1 MPKPVKKDKF
11 TLKGFNPL
19 SAPEIPIPTFPANI
33 ASKSLD
39 DLGDIMSF
47 YAVWREYTEDLHLR
61 AVAEYSQQKEK
72 YDYEWQ
78 KLFLSVNGRNNTER
92 EAKIA
97 MNPEIIVERA
107 YLIEAEMYKE
117 MLSAK
122 LLSFNNAIAVVSR
135 EISRR
140 QV

>member
-1 MPKPVKKDKF
+1 MPKPLKRDKF
-11 TLKGFNPL
+11 TLKGFDPL
-19 SAPEIPIPTFPANI
+19 SAPEIPIPTFPASI
-33 ASKSLD
+33 ASKTLD

-61 AVAEYSQQKEK
+61 AVADYTRQKEA
-72 YDYEWQ
+72 YDFEWQ
-78 KLFLSVNGRNNTER
+78 KIFLSVNGRNNTER

-97 MNPEIIVERA
+97 ANPEIIVLRA
-107 YLIEAEMYKE
+107 LLIEAEMYKE

-122 LLSFNNAIAVVSR
+122 LLSFNNAIAVISR